1 MHKLRIYLLLIL
13 PIALMSSNCKKNKND
28 PDKFQVLKGRIM
40 ENCTTPYASKLIKLS
55 GDNAL
60 SDLFCVDVNG
70 NNEFYTDAN
79 GYFEITFRKNG
90 NWGTLYAPYKVIT
103 FIPIGSN
110 ECLDIGEVNLNGSV
124 NFLIQLQANS
134 SYTINDTLIIPDYN
148 SSNTGDQIKIAGPFS
163 SGVIDTVMNR
173 SYTNYPLKYSEL
185 PRSDINYYFTG
196 YGELR
201 FLNFNT
207 PFCQSNLSEVLITID

>member
-1 MHKLRIYLLLIL
+1 MHKLKIYLLLIL
-13 PIALMSSNCKKNKND
+13 PVALMSSNCKKKNKND

-70 NNEFYTDAN
+70 NNEFYTDAD

-90 NWGTLYAPYKVIT
+90 NWGILYAPYKAVS

-110 ECLDIGEVNLNGSV
+110 ECLDIGDVNLNGSV
-124 NFLIQLQANS
+124 NFVVKLDVNNS
-134 SYTINDTLIIPDYN
+134 YSNN
-148 SSNTGDQIKIAGPFS
+148 SVLNNLKIEIVG
-163 SGVIDTVMNR
+163 
-173 SYTNYPLKYSEL
+173 
-185 PRSDINYYFTG
+185 
-196 YGELR
+196 
-201 FLNFNT
+201 
-207 PFCQSNLSEVLITID
+207 